1 MNRLVLVEFLVL
13 LLSTTAAISIVHSG
27 LRTESTITEPV
38 TVVFEIYPSFFNLE
52 SKSTWATGVI
62 KPPAGFQPLDV
73 NLSSLILNGSVSID
87 HSQLLI
93 VGGDYLWVKFKQA
106 DIAAFI
112 LGEGIM
118 FGNLTLVASGTFDNG
133 SAFEGTTDMKVTMGG
148 DVNFDGRVNIFDAIM
163 VCRFFGSTVINPE
176 WFPTL
181 PADQNGD
188 GTVNILDA
196 ISVAYNFGKAY

>member
-1 MNRLVLVEFLVL
+1 MNRLFLVASLFL
-13 LLSTTAAISIVHSG
+13 LLTTTTAISIVHGG
-27 LRTESTITEPV
+27 LGTESTINESV
-38 TVVFEIYPSFFNLE
+38 TVVFEVYPSFFNLE

-62 KPPAGFQPLDV
+62 KTPEGFQPFDV
-73 NLSSLILNGSVSID
+73 NMSSLMLNGSVSID

-93 VGGDYLWVKFKQA
+93 IGGNYLWVKFKQA

-112 LGEGIM
+112 LGEGIT
-118 FGNLTLVASGTFDNG
+118 FGNLTLIASGTFDNG
-133 SAFEGTTDMKVTMGG
+133 TVFKGTTDMSVTMGG
-148 DVNFDGRVNIFDAIM
+148 DVNFDGGVNIFDAIM
-163 VCRFFGSTVINPE
+163 LCRFFGSTVINPE

-196 ISVAYNFGKAY
+196 ISVANNFGKTY